1 MDMNFRL
8 DGDSLHNPT
17 FLYSAQDDL
26 LGPSLLTPE
35 SEPKFDLSSQ
45 KVDAFGDYHS
55 IDIGIY
61 DPYDESRPSSI
72 QFGDVLEPSE
82 HEGSHVSTNGNGI
95 ASASA
100 SNEIPARTEV
110 GQYARTNGDLHS
122 FASATVPDGING
134 SDNDHRQSV
143 QEPMSSARPSPS
155 NTSKLANGQKSGKRS
170 EEFAN
175 LFIAPTDESSG
186 RKSNGFDDFDEP
198 KTHRRISSDAL
209 KKPSDEFRAKTS
221 IPQHLSWWEFARQ
234 GIVAAY
240 SSRLNPYALHP
251 GEYKLLREHI
261 NRSQVTIYLNIR
273 NAILRLW
280 HRNPLAGITRQEA
293 AGCVKDARYFPL
305 SQVTYEWLMRNG
317 YINFGCVELANTARP
332 IPRSKAKGGRR
343 KTIVVVGAGMSGLG
357 CARQLE
363 GLIAQ
368 LGEQFTDEGE
378 RTPKIIILEGRNR
391 VGGRVYSHPLQN
403 QANGTLPP
411 GLRSTAEMGAQ
422 IVTGFEHGNPMNA
435 IIRGQLGLRYYALK
449 DNSVLY
455 DYDGRM
461 VDRRRDIMVE
471 RLWNDVLERAAV
483 YRNKLPTVR
492 TVEGQRDLIIR
503 GEDPKDTTSTNADL
517 ISSLEDAGV
526 EVTVRDGNP
535 ISTNTSAPEN
545 PAVGL
550 DKVGGRQYQLA
561 GSAANRPAAEA
572 AKILGWHVP
581 PDIPLTESLDLL
593 SITKT
598 SKHPTLGETMDE
610 GIKQYQEMLGLTS
623 QDLRLMN
630 WHHANL
636 EYANAANINL
646 LSLGGWDQ
654 DIGNEFEGEHCE
666 VVGGYTQVPRGLWQY
681 PQQLDVRFN
690 HAVKSIKYGGSTA
703 DPPAL
708 IECHNGEKFE
718 ADKVILTSSLGVL
731 KDGSINFVPPLPDWK
746 TSCIERMGFGLLNK
760 VRKIPFQLH
769 SSLISW

>member
-1 MDMNFRL
+1 M
-8 DGDSLHNPT
+8 
-17 FLYSAQDDL
+17 
-26 LGPSLLTPE
+26 
-35 SEPKFDLSSQ
+35 
-45 KVDAFGDYHS
+45 
-55 IDIGIY
+55 
-61 DPYDESRPSSI
+61 
-72 QFGDVLEPSE
+72 
-82 HEGSHVSTNGNGI
+82 
-95 ASASA
+95 
-100 SNEIPARTEV
+100 
-110 GQYARTNGDLHS
+110 
-122 FASATVPDGING
+122 
-134 SDNDHRQSV
+134 
-143 QEPMSSARPSPS
+143 
-155 NTSKLANGQKSGKRS
+155 
-170 EEFAN
+170 
-175 LFIAPTDESSG
+175 
-186 RKSNGFDDFDEP
+186 
-198 KTHRRISSDAL
+198 
-209 KKPSDEFRAKTS
+209 
-221 IPQHLSWWEFARQ
+221 HLSWMEFARQ

-251 GEYKLLREHI
+251 GEYRLLREHI
-261 NRSQVTIYLNIR
+261 TRPQVTIYLNLR

-293 AGCVKDARYFPL
+293 AGCVKDPRYFAL

-317 YINFGCVELANTARP
+317 YINFGCVELTNTARP
-332 IPRSKAKGGRR
+332 IPRSLAKGGRR

-368 LGEQFTDEGE
+368 LGEHITDKGE

-391 VGGRVYSHPLQN
+391 VGGRVYSHPLKK

-435 IIRGQLGLRYYALK
+435 IIRGQLGLRCYALK

-455 DYDGRM
+455 DFDGRT
-461 VDRRRDIMVE
+461 VDKRRDAMVE

-492 TVEGQRDLIIR
+492 TVEGERELIRR
-503 GEDPKDTTSTNADL
+503 GEDPKDTISNNAEL
-517 ISSLEDAGV
+517 ISSLEEAGV

-535 ISTNTSAPEN
+535 VSTKTSAPEN

-561 GSAANRPAAEA
+561 GSAANKPAAEA
-572 AKILGWHVP
+572 AKIIGWNVP
-581 PDIPLTESLDLL
+581 QDIPLTESLDLL
-593 SITKT
+593 SIIQA
-598 SKHPTLGETMDE
+598 SQHPTLGETMDE
-610 GIKQYQEMLGLTS
+610 GIRQYQEMLGLTS

-636 EYANAANINL
+636 EYANAANVNQ

-654 DIGNEFEGEHCE
+654 DTGNEFEGDHCE

-690 HAVKSIKYGGSTA
+690 HAIKSIRYGGSKS

-708 IECHNGEKFE
+708 VECHNGEKFE
-718 ADKVILTSSLGVL
+718 ADEVVLTSSLGVL
-731 KDGSINFVPPLPDWK
+731 KEGSIKFVPPLPDWK

-760 VRKIPFQLH
+760 VRK
-769 SSLISW
+769 SLFMFSAIADELF